1 MSEPS
6 VIETPVLP
14 DFTNLINV
22 ADDRLGAKAL
32 FASDEFFA
40 VKERILNAEPAVFI
54 VGKYDENGKWMDGWE
69 TRRKRHLGNDY
80 LVIKLAK
87 PAKIQGFDI
96 DTSNFTGNF
105 PPACQIEGI
114 KLEQANDNENAD
126 FWTQQSWQPLTN
138 MVSLQGNSHH
148 YIASENT
155 DSVITH
161 IRLSIYPDGGVA
173 RLRIY
178 GSMEIKKINFNI

>member
-54 VGKYDENGKWMDGWE
+54 SANMMTMANGWTVG
-69 TRRKRHLGNDY
+69 RP
-80 LVIKLAK
+80 VV
-87 PAKIQGFDI
+87 
-96 DTSNFTGNF
+96 
-105 PPACQIEGI
+105 
-114 KLEQANDNENAD
+114 NA
-126 FWTQQSWQPLTN
+126 
-138 MVSLQGNSHH
+138 
-148 YIASENT
+148 I
-155 DSVITH
+155 
-161 IRLSIYPDGGVA
+161 
-173 RLRIY
+173 
-178 GSMEIKKINFNI
+178 